1 VKVATEYP
9 ISQMTSGDGLQL
21 VPASSAGGSGIGCGQ
36 PASRREVLDG
46 IELFG
51 RGLNVLRSAAV
62 LAEIPTLQL
71 KRKRNQ
77 CARCDSP
84 A

>member
-1 VKVATEYP
+1 
-9 ISQMTSGDGLQL
+9 
-21 VPASSAGGSGIGCGQ
+21 
-36 PASRREVLDG
+36 VLDR

-51 RGLNVLRSAAV
+51 RGLNLLRSTAI
-62 LAEIPTLQL
+62 LAEIATLKL
-71 KRKRNQ
+71 KRERNQ

>member
-1 VKVATEYP
+1 
-9 ISQMTSGDGLQL
+9 
-21 VPASSAGGSGIGCGQ
+21 
-36 PASRREVLDG
+36 VLDG

-62 LAEIPTLQL
+62 LTEIATLQL